1 MDRLEEIE
9 ARAEKAT
16 PGQWRLWSRGEPIT
30 DPAWAAGKVGC
41 CGIGPF
47 DKPVISQWAGYGYIS
62 PADEDFLLYA
72 REDIPWLVD
81 QLRAARAEAERM
93 RGWVWWL
100 GKHRPLSPVAKVRA
114 IPGELYLITQAALG
128 RDFAS
133 PRTED
138 DTPEPWE
145 SVVAR
150 ATTRLN
156 EALERIR
163 EAALSA
169 PAPERTP

>member
-93 RGWVWWL
+93 R
-100 GKHRPLSPVAKVRA
+100 
-114 IPGELYLITQAALG
+114 
-128 RDFAS
+128 
-133 PRTED
+133 
-138 DTPEPWE
+138 
-145 SVVAR
+145 
-150 ATTRLN
+150 
-156 EALERIR
+156 EALAKFAAFDCAFATHEGEIHCPDDEGRFCSSCDAR
-163 EAALSA
+163 NALSA
-169 PAPERTP
+169 SVPEKERAK